1 MSEYNKALTR
11 RFVDE
16 AYNQARPEVI
26 DALFADDYVDHTASA
41 EQAPGPSGARQIYDV
56 FRTALPDLRV
66 EIHDLVADGD
76 LVSFRS
82 TMSGTSQGP
91 LMGAAPTG
99 KPVEIA
105 TMVFLRIRDGRFVE
119 RWEQMD
125 LLGLMLQLGIVSE
138 SGSTGDE
145 A

>member
-1 MSEYNKALTR
+1 MPEHNAALTR
-11 RFVDE
+11 RFLDE
-16 AYNQARPEVI
+16 VYNQARPEII
-26 DALFADDYVDHTASA
+26 DDLFAADYVDHTASTA
-41 EQAPGPSGARQIYDV
+41 QAPGPSGARQIYDV
-56 FRTALPDLRV
+56 FRTAFPDLQV
-66 EIHDLVADGD
+66 EVHDLVADGD

-82 TMSGTSQGP
+82 TLSGTSEGP

-99 KPVEIA
+99 KRVEIMS
-105 TMVFLRIRDGRFVE
+105 MVFLRIRDGQFVE

-138 SGSTGDE
+138 SGSAGGE